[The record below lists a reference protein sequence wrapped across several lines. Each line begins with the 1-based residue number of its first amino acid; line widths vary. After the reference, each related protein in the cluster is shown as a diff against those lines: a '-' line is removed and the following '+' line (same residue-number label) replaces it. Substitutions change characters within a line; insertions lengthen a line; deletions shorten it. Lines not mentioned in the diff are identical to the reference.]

1 MPLIC
6 ITDKHRLSHTRGN
19 QEKCEESNGRMFRRG
34 SEDRFRSDGTW
45 LLPQISTIW
54 DVQDPPR
61 VPCCGWCSRMTVW
74 IYHTNAKTGTVW
86 FVCRTRTPKLA
97 PPPCGTSET
106 SRRRKGAMV
115 GNMLLISRQNDKKH
129 KSDVLLKCQECFST
143 EGASCVDKEA
153 APSSPSGG
161 FRSYSVGTTL
171 SSFPGTS
178 RRSFINCFAMSYN
191 DFSNK
196 KLPQPIG
203 WGGLDTFLRGSWHRT
218 ILFQHQ
224 CLIATQMYNIKE
236 RNDLQERSRC
246 KKKKTSTVVAC
257 VPHTK
262 TVGITCNVITFNLNE
277 DILLFISHSHWL
289 DVDFCHFWRR

>member
-1 MPLIC
+1 MYKTLLESLAADDARGWLC
-6 ITDKHRLSHTRGN
+6 GYITPMLKL
-19 QEKCEESNGRMFRRG
+19 E
-34 SEDRFRSDGTW
+34 RSG
-45 LLPQISTIW
+45 LCAGPEPQS
-54 DVQDPPR
+54 
-61 VPCCGWCSRMTVW
+61 SR
-74 IYHTNAKTGTVW
+74 
-86 FVCRTRTPKLA
+86 

-236 RNDLQERSRC
+236 RNNLLER
-246 KKKKTSTVVAC
+246 
-257 VPHTK
+257 
-262 TVGITCNVITFNLNE
+262 
-277 DILLFISHSHWL
+277 
-289 DVDFCHFWRR
+289 